1 MSHEIDRRDLLKMS
15 AAGGAAWLA
24 SQPAHAETV
33 VGKPSSKLIVEEN
46 ARPGTQQW
54 MLAKTRIDP
63 ATKYRCPWIEGY
75 TSHASI
81 EAGETLQVMVSTNPA
96 SDFQIE
102 FFRLGYYGGDGGR
115 WLHTTE
121 KLKGHVQ
128 PMPEVGE
135 RRLQNCQ
142 WSVSYELP
150 IPADWPSG
158 VYVGKLKEFNQGLES
173 YVIFI
178 VRDARRAHL
187 LFQCSDH
194 TWQAYNRWPS
204 QFSLYDDGV
213 NVWHWGNKSQVSFN
227 RPYGKYCQ
235 ILDAPLS
242 IGSGEFFLWEFPF
255 VYWLEREGYD
265 VSYISN
271 TDLHR
276 DAAQALRAGGF
287 LSVGHD
293 EYWSIEMFHAMQ
305 AAIAAG
311 VSVGFFSGDAVFGR
325 IVWDVATRSLRRV
338 GVFGPPD
345 GTREFESMDSL
356 EHTRP
361 YGNELMGAHSTGQVS
376 GGADWVCT
384 LPEHWLY
391 AKTGMKL
398 GDAIPGVIGW
408 EYHGDPADIAGLEIV
423 AQAPTQTAPGE
434 LNGDEYTATVYPGP
448 KNNIV
453 FNASTCWWADG
464 LSEPPGYVRPS
475 VYTSPQGPDGRIQ
488 QITRN
493 VLDRMA

>member
-158 VYVGKLKEFNQGLES
+158 VYVGKLKEFNQGLE
-173 YVIFI
+173 
-178 VRDARRAHL
+178 RL
-187 LFQCSDH
+187 L
-194 TWQAYNRWPS
+194 
-204 QFSLYDDGV
+204 
-213 NVWHWGNKSQVSFN
+213 
-227 RPYGKYCQ
+227 
-235 ILDAPLS
+235 
-242 IGSGEFFLWEFPF
+242 
-255 VYWLEREGYD
+255 
-265 VSYISN
+265 
-271 TDLHR
+271 
-276 DAAQALRAGGF
+276 AL
-287 LSVGHD
+287 
-293 EYWSIEMFHAMQ
+293 
-305 AAIAAG
+305 
-311 VSVGFFSGDAVFGR
+311 VFY
-325 IVWDVATRSLRRV
+325 RS
-338 GVFGPPD
+338 
-345 GTREFESMDSL
+345 
-356 EHTRP
+356 
-361 YGNELMGAHSTGQVS
+361 
-376 GGADWVCT
+376 
-384 LPEHWLY
+384 
-391 AKTGMKL
+391 
-398 GDAIPGVIGW
+398 
-408 EYHGDPADIAGLEIV
+408 
-423 AQAPTQTAPGE
+423 
-434 LNGDEYTATVYPGP
+434 
-448 KNNIV
+448 
-453 FNASTCWWADG
+453 
-464 LSEPPGYVRPS
+464 
-475 VYTSPQGPDGRIQ
+475 
-488 QITRN
+488 
-493 VLDRMA
+493 